1 MPIIDISFNRNKNK
15 SYPLRKKSQ
24 ILEKIMNYYK
34 PKLIRIKGI
43 MRKEGIVHK
52 KVVLLIVLRV
62 IIRIDPKKIKK
73 TLIKMIKILQKHIHT
88 AYKKVLISKM
98 L

>member
-34 PKLIRIKGI
+34 PKLIRIKRI
-43 MRKEGIVHK
+43 MIKEDIVHK
-52 KVVLLIVLRV
+52 KVVLLIVLQV
-62 IIRIDPKKIKK
+62 IIRIDPKKIKNA
-73 TLIKMIKILQKHIHT
+73 LIKMIKILQKHIHT